1 MDLHSCVWKSF
12 FQSDGA
18 LRLHVACAVALI
30 FSMWLFILLWQSCAC
45 GKWVLLISF
54 ACGIVACCG
63 KVECIHV
70 VLRSRR
76 SHVGQVASCHV
87 HMLYVSS
94 REYLGRSVGIMA
106 ASTSAQD
113 SVANF
118 RRQAALVG
126 LDNKWTD
133 ALVNHGVDTLGR
145 LAFAVTSPGV
155 PADDAGVTN
164 LVNAALPAE
173 PVSIADLTTLKRM
186 IFEAQTA
193 LIGSIRAQADP
204 AADPLQRKLPPA
216 ERALRITN
224 QKARLN
230 GIRLEGSMEV
240 GHTVYDAIAGMAEAD
255 SLRYMAPSKA
265 ITRMQEIT
273 STKPAKEL
281 KLDSNGSG
289 IVVRD
294 VQMEKDCVT
303 NTELDVQEA
312 MTRRALAFDLVGLID
327 FHVFQE
333 WSSRLFQL
341 MRQPAPPGFKQ
352 PTLVQL
358 LRTDRQCFVRMQ
370 ELARDGIKPRPD
382 GTRPLDAILGN
393 MHNDSSVMFYM
404 LPTQQAQRER
414 SRSPNRKKKQW
425 ENDKGNKEWKKQSW
439 YSQQEDPKKGKYKGQ
454 QWNSGKLPIALKGC
468 ASATPDGK
476 RICFSFNIST
486 CDKAQPGGSCDKGAH
501 VCATK
506 GCFGNHPHHSCTKKG

>member
-1 MDLHSCVWKSF
+1 MKKGA
-12 FQSDGA
+12 QSLA
-18 LRLHVACAVALI
+18 LWGLCS
-30 FSMWLFILLWQSCAC
+30 SMWLVVLWHSLVVACGNSMFACGSSRMWHVSLLWQCKFIMS
-45 GKWVLLISF
+45 
-54 ACGIVACCG
+54 CCG
-63 KVECIHV
+63 KLHV
-70 VLRSRR
+70 WLVCFKIKRLS
-76 SHVGQVASCHV
+76 ATT
-87 HMLYVSS
+87 LNPNFLVSDAFGCLS
-94 REYLGRSVGIMA
+94 FFCFQQPLVTMA

-118 RRQAALVG
+118 RRQAALVC
-126 LDNKWTD
+126 LDNKWID
-133 ALVNHGVDTLGR
+133 GLIAHGMDTLGR

-164 LVNAALPAE
+164 LLNAALPAE
-173 PVSIADLTTLKRM
+173 AVNIADLMTLKRM

-204 AADPLQRKLPPA
+204 ASDPLLRKLPPA

-224 QKARLN
+224 QKARLT
-230 GIRLEGSMEV
+230 GLRLEGSMEV
-240 GHTVYDAIAGMAEAD
+240 GHAVYDAVAGMLEAD

-273 STKPAKEL
+273 STKPPKEL
-281 KLDSNGSG
+281 KLDSSGSG

-294 VQMEKDCVT
+294 VAMEKDCVT

-327 FHVFQE
+327 YNVFQE
-333 WSSRLFQL
+333 WTSRLFQL

-352 PTLVQL
+352 PSLVQL

-382 GTRPLDAILGN
+382 GTRPLDAILQN

-404 LPTQQAQRER
+404 LPAQQVHRER
-414 SRSPNRKKKQW
+414 SRSPYKDKKSSWNKQDKWNANESWQGWEKKQG
-425 ENDKGNKEWKKQSW
+425 KGN
-439 YSQQEDPKKGKYKGQ
+439 KGQ
-454 QWNSGKLPIALKGC
+454 QWNSGKLPLALKGC

-506 GCFGNHPHHSCTKKG
+506 GCHEYHPHHSCPKKG

>member
-1 MDLHSCVWKSF
+1 
-12 FQSDGA
+12 
-18 LRLHVACAVALI
+18 
-30 FSMWLFILLWQSCAC
+30 
-45 GKWVLLISF
+45 
-54 ACGIVACCG
+54 
-63 KVECIHV
+63 
-70 VLRSRR
+70 
-76 SHVGQVASCHV
+76 
-87 HMLYVSS
+87 
-94 REYLGRSVGIMA
+94 MA

-126 LDNKWTD
+126 LGNKWTN

-164 LVNAALPAE
+164 LLNAALPDE
-173 PVSIADLTTLKRM
+173 PISIADLTTLKRM

-240 GHTVYDAIAGMAEAD
+240 GHTVYEAIAGMAEAD

-265 ITRMQEIT
+265 ITRMQE
-273 STKPAKEL
+273 
-281 KLDSNGSG
+281 LD
-289 IVVRD
+289 VVRD

-370 ELARDGIKPRPD
+370 ELARDRIKP
-382 GTRPLDAILGN
+382 T
-393 MHNDSSVMFYM
+393 SVMFYM

-414 SRSPNRKKKQW
+414 SRSPYRKKKQW

-439 YSQQEDPKKGKYKGQ
+439 YFPAGRPEEREIQGPAMELWQVAHGPQGLRKRHARRQEDLFQ
-454 QWNSGKLPIALKGC
+454 L
-468 ASATPDGK
+468 
-476 RICFSFNIST
+476 
-486 CDKAQPGGSCDKGAH
+486 
-501 VCATK
+501 
-506 GCFGNHPHHSCTKKG
+506 

>member
-1 MDLHSCVWKSF
+1 
-12 FQSDGA
+12 
-18 LRLHVACAVALI
+18 
-30 FSMWLFILLWQSCAC
+30 
-45 GKWVLLISF
+45 
-54 ACGIVACCG
+54 
-63 KVECIHV
+63 
-70 VLRSRR
+70 
-76 SHVGQVASCHV
+76 
-87 HMLYVSS
+87 
-94 REYLGRSVGIMA
+94 MA

-164 LVNAALPAE
+164 LLNAALPVE

-454 QWNSGKLPIALKGC
+454 QWNSGKLPMALKGC

>member
-1 MDLHSCVWKSF
+1 
-12 FQSDGA
+12 
-18 LRLHVACAVALI
+18 
-30 FSMWLFILLWQSCAC
+30 
-45 GKWVLLISF
+45 
-54 ACGIVACCG
+54 
-63 KVECIHV
+63 
-70 VLRSRR
+70 
-76 SHVGQVASCHV
+76 
-87 HMLYVSS
+87 
-94 REYLGRSVGIMA
+94 MA

-126 LDNKWTD
+126 LDNKWTN

-155 PADDAGVTN
+155 PPNDAGVTN
-164 LVNAALPAE
+164 LLNAALPAE
-173 PVSIADLTTLKRM
+173 PISIADLTTLKRM

-230 GIRLEGSMEV
+230 GTRLEGSMEV

-289 IVVRD
+289 IVVGD

-303 NTELDVQEA
+303 NPELDVQEA

-341 MRQPAPPGFKQ
+341 LRQPAPPGFKQ

-382 GTRPLDAILGN
+382 WDTTYMDAILGE
-393 MHNDSSVMFYM
+393 HAAT
-404 LPTQQAQRER
+404 TQRCDVLYAPVSQ
-414 SRSPNRKKKQW
+414 KKMQW

-439 YSQQEDPKKGKYKGQ
+439 YSQQEDPKKGKYKSQ
-454 QWNSGKLPIALKGC
+454 QWNSGKLPMALKGC

-506 GCFGNHPHHSCTKKG
+506 GCFGNHPRHSCTKKG

>member
-1 MDLHSCVWKSF
+1 
-12 FQSDGA
+12 
-18 LRLHVACAVALI
+18 
-30 FSMWLFILLWQSCAC
+30 
-45 GKWVLLISF
+45 
-54 ACGIVACCG
+54 
-63 KVECIHV
+63 
-70 VLRSRR
+70 
-76 SHVGQVASCHV
+76 
-87 HMLYVSS
+87 
-94 REYLGRSVGIMA
+94 MA

-126 LDNKWTD
+126 LDNKWID
-133 ALVNHGVDTLGR
+133 GLIAHGVDTLGR

-164 LVNAALPAE
+164 LLNAALPAE
-173 PVSIADLTTLKRM
+173 PVNIADLTTLKRM

-204 AADPLQRKLPPA
+204 ASHPLLRKLPPA
-216 ERALRITN
+216 ERALRITT

-230 GIRLEGSMEV
+230 GLRLEGSMEV
-240 GHTVYDAIAGMAEAD
+240 GHAVYDAVAGMLEAD
-255 SLRYMAPSKA
+255 TLRYMVP

-273 STKPAKEL
+273 STKPPKEL
-281 KLDSNGSG
+281 KLDSSGSG

-294 VQMEKDCVT
+294 VAMEKDCVT

-327 FHVFQE
+327 YNVFQE
-333 WSSRLFQL
+333 WTSRLFQL

-382 GTRPLDAILGN
+382 GTRPLDAILQN
-393 MHNDSSVMFYM
+393 MRNDSSVMFYM
-404 LPTQQAQRER
+404 LPAQQVHRER
-414 SRSPNRKKKQW
+414 SRSPTERRRVHGTSTTNGMQTRLGKV
-425 ENDKGNKEWKKQSW
+425 GRRNKEK
-439 YSQQEDPKKGKYKGQ
+439 DTRDR
-454 QWNSGKLPIALKGC
+454 SGTQ
-468 ASATPDGK
+468 AS
-476 RICFSFNIST
+476 F
-486 CDKAQPGGSCDKGAH
+486 H
-501 VCATK
+501 L
-506 GCFGNHPHHSCTKKG
+506 H